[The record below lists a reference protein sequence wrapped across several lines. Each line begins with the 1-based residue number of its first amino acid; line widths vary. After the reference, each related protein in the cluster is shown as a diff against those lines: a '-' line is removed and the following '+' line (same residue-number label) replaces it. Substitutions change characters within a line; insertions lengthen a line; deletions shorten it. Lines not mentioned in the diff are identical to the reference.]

1 MRKASV
7 KESIAVKLAV
17 TGAFVIL
24 IILASGTPFA
34 GAQLERDE
42 FKFKYENSENLVVLP
57 VQQPAPT
64 PPVQPDEDEPS
75 ALPDPPIPPVPHALP
90 DFTVSVSPD
99 SQRVL
104 NQIAV
109 QKLESGQLTTRYV
122 DSYGTG
128 MAAVSVQRS
137 TSFTIYVRSLNR
149 FSDSV
154 RLSVSGMPRDTTC
167 SFPQNVSVPAG
178 GTAVAPLNI
187 TTTSS
192 TPAGTYTLTVT
203 ATCGGVS
210 RSDSV
215 ELVVEE
221 KLELESSGGVSG
233 PAGVGGPVYDGGSV
247 GGPIARSYTVNT
259 LHPTIDVNGIKVVN
273 YLDEQK
279 RNDQINTAQNIS
291 SGITVNKIV
300 INNAINVTSTT
311 SKSASG
317 SSSASQKAVSLA
329 LNVARAVLNLIKK

>member
-1 MRKASV
+1 MRKVSV

-17 TGAFVIL
+17 TGACVVL
-24 IILASGTPFA
+24 IILASGTPFV
-34 GAQLERDE
+34 GAQLEWDE
-42 FKFKYENSENLVVLP
+42 FKFKYENSDALL

-64 PPVQPDEDEPS
+64 LPVQPDEDEPS

-99 SQRVL
+99 SQRIL
-104 NQIAV
+104 NRIAV

-122 DSYGTG
+122 ESYGTG

-154 RLSVSGMPRDTTC
+154 RLSVSGMPRDAVC
-167 SFPQNVSVPAG
+167 SFPQNASVPAG
-178 GTAVAPLNI
+178 GATVAPLNI

-192 TPAGTYTLTVT
+192 TLAGTYTLTVT

-247 GGPIARSYTVNT
+247 GGSIARSYTVNT
-259 LHPTIDVNGIKVVN
+259 TQPTIDVNGIRVVN
-273 YLDEQK
+273 YMDKQK
-279 RNDQINTAQNIS
+279 RNDQIQTAKNVTVSQTNNIL
-291 SGITVNKIV
+291 ITAGNAANQAAKALADFTLKIAKIV
-300 INNAINVTSTT
+300 INS
-311 SKSASG
+311 
-317 SSSASQKAVSLA
+317 
-329 LNVARAVLNLIKK
+329 IKK